1 MMDSMHEKQQAS
13 SGTSTPYRHNPFDTP
28 ALSSAP
34 TQDKETG
41 YFPPVK
47 GTIITIAKHL
57 SSDG

>member
-1 MMDSMHEKQQAS
+1 MMASMQEKQQASS

-47 GTIITIAKHL
+47 GTSIVNYL
-57 SSDG
+57 STNN